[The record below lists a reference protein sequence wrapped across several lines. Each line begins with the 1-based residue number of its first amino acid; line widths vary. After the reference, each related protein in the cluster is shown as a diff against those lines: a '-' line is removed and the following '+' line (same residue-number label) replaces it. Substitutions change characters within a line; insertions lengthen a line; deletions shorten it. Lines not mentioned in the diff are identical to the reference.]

1 MPFGLSSDQKLR
13 CKAQFDCV
21 FKHRKRLYGR
31 CFLVYHCP
39 NQQAHARLGIIAS
52 KRNVRLAVDRNRIRR
67 LIKEQFRLQ
76 QNVLPPIDT
85 VFLVNKGSGELTNA
99 ELTQCIRVLL
109 SKLSTGHRK
118 SC

>member
-13 CKAQFDCV
+13 CKAQFDRV

-31 CFLVYHCP
+31 CFLVYHYP

-52 KRNVRLAVDRNRIRR
+52 KRNVRFAVHRNRIRR

-76 QNVLPPIDT
+76 QSALPPIDA
-85 VFLVNKGSGELTNA
+85 VFVVKKGSGELTNT
-99 ELTQCIRVLL
+99 ELTQCVLTL
-109 SKLSTGHRK
+109 LNKLSTGRKK